1 MPLLGIVTQS
11 RSAYRAATILS
22 RKWNM
27 LARGLA
33 LLVFAAVAGCSS
45 TLIPNNSIEPPLT
58 SLSLNE
64 PRTIAL
70 SRFRIQ
76 TNQGTRAF
84 VSTQYRG
91 QRPMEGWHA
100 GREYPIATQTVTA
113 ELQSL
118 GVRVFDSTE
127 GVLAPGI
134 RDTLDFLL
142 SGTVQPIRYEI
153 HDLAAGNYSEA
164 HYRLNLTVV
173 DARSGETVWEG
184 ESEAQGLRMND
195 PPIMSIWMQASI
207 ARNEDR
213 VAHLLLTNAFR
224 SMIRPHTDELR
235 RIFATR
241 LQQP

>member
-1 MPLLGIVTQS
+1 
-11 RSAYRAATILS
+11 
-22 RKWNM
+22 M

-45 TLIPNNSIEPPLT
+45 TLIPNHPIEPPIT

-64 PRTIAL
+64 PRNIAL
-70 SRFRIQ
+70 SPFRIQ

-84 VSTQYRG
+84 VSTQFRA

-100 GREYPIATQTVTA
+100 GREYPIATQTVTE
-113 ELQSL
+113 ELRSL
-118 GVRVFDSTE
+118 GLQVFDSTE

-134 RDTLDFLL
+134 RETHDFLL

-153 HDLAAGNYSEA
+153 HDIPAGNYSEA
-164 HYRLNLTVV
+164 KYRLNLTVV

-184 ESEAQGLRMND
+184 ESEAQGLRLND
-195 PPIMSIWMQASI
+195 PAVMSIWMRASI

-213 VAHLLLTNAFR
+213 LAHLLITNAFR
-224 SMIRPHTDELR
+224 SMMRAHTDELR

-241 LQQP
+241 PQQP

>member
-1 MPLLGIVTQS
+1 
-11 RSAYRAATILS
+11 
-22 RKWNM
+22 M

-45 TLIPNNSIEPPLT
+45 TLIPNNPIEPPIT

-64 PRTIAL
+64 PRNIAL
-70 SRFRIQ
+70 SPFRIQ

-84 VSTQYRG
+84 VSTINRG

-100 GREYPIATQTVTA
+100 GREYPIATQTVTE

-118 GVRVFDSTE
+118 GMRVFDSKK

-142 SGTVQPIRYEI
+142 SGTVQPIRLEI
-153 HDLAAGNYSEA
+153 HDIPAGNYSEGE
-164 HYRLNLTVV
+164 YRLSLKVV

-184 ESEAQGLRMND
+184 ESEAQGLLLND

-213 VAHLLLTNAFR
+213 MAHLLITNAFR
-224 SMIRPHTDELR
+224 SMMRAHTDELR

-241 LQQP
+241 PQHP